1 MSVHSDSCGQA
12 EPGLSLLLLGPALH
26 LESAQDGSKAASLR
40 PVCPRALPPA
50 PLYNALYVLPAGT
63 NPQEEF
69 SHLTTEERS
78 SCGGRPPTGAVEGEW
93 GIGSPLLWASAPSTN
108 QAVGVSTLSQEGKG
122 DHGPA
127 PLSCNCSPIHV
138 HPHL

>member
-1 MSVHSDSCGQA
+1 MTTAVR
-12 EPGLSLLLLGPALH
+12 PSLLLLGPALQ

-40 PVCPRALPPA
+40 PACPRALPPA

-78 SCGGRPPTGAVEGEW
+78 SVEAGRPQGLWEGGW
-93 GIGSPLLWASAPSTN
+93 GTGSPLLWASAPSTK

-127 PLSCNCSPIHV
+127 PLSYNYSPIHV
-138 HPHL
+138 HPPL

>member
-1 MSVHSDSCGQA
+1 MSVHSDNCGQA
-12 EPGLSLLLLGPALH
+12 EPGLSLLLLGALQ
-26 LESAQDGSKAASLR
+26 LERAQDGSKAASLQ
-40 PVCPRALPPA
+40 PACPRA
-50 PLYNALYVLPAGT
+50 NALYVLPAGT

-78 SCGGRPPTGAVEGEW
+78 SVEAGRPQGLWEGEW

-108 QAVGVSTLSQEGKG
+108 PAVGVSTLSQEGKG

-127 PLSCNCSPIHV
+127 PLSCNYSIHV
-138 HPHL
+138 PLTCDL